1 MVVEL
6 ILYSPVIIF
15 AGIFVGVLIA
25 TPVGPVNILCIQ
37 YAVERGYWAGL
48 AAATGVIVGDAVIA
62 LAAALGIGAIS
73 GTIGNHKLAIEIIG
87 GVVLIAMGLR
97 LFLSSPKVHAAE
109 GDSGSLGDY
118 RWAIVKTFFLTITN
132 PGNVLGVLALLGGA
146 SSFIGITNT
155 VGALTLA
162 AAMVGGSALWWIGVS
177 QLIAHF
183 RGHLTTQHL
192 RHINQ
197 GAGVVLT
204 LFGLLLMSEVLFG
217 FVGWAV
223 PGTR

>member
-1 MVVEL
+1 VVEL

-15 AGIFVGVLIA
+15 AGMFVGVLVA

-62 LAAALGIGAIS
+62 LGASLGIGAIS
-73 GTIGNHKLAIEIIG
+73 GTIGAYKLTIEIIG

-97 LFLSSPKVHAAE
+97 LFLSSPQVHAAD
-109 GDSGSLGDY
+109 GDDGSLGDF

-146 SSFIGITNT
+146 SSFVGINNV
-155 VGALTLA
+155 VGALTLVV
-162 AAMVGGSALWWIGVS
+162 AMVGGSVLWWIGVS
-177 QLIAHF
+177 HLIAHF
-183 RGHLTTQHL
+183 RDHLTTQHL

-197 GAGVVLT
+197 GAGVL
-204 LFGLLLMSEVLFG
+204 LGIFGLLLMSEVLFG
-217 FVGWAV
+217 TLGLSL
-223 PGTR
+223 PGSR